1 MGWNIKLKSKKEI
14 TPQDAEKAVNALPK
28 SLLGSFSSKQLW
40 GWSIAVDVYN
50 PKGKVLEIHAS
61 YGMSGKIA
69 EPAAEALS
77 RQLEKLGHEITV
89 GEMS

>member
-1 MGWNIKLKSKKEI
+1 MGWNIELKAKKDI
-14 TPQDAEKAVNALPK
+14 TEKEVQTAVDALPK
-28 SLLGSFSSKQLW
+28 SLLGQFPSRQQW
-40 GWSIAVDVYN
+40 GWSLAVDVYN
-50 PKGKVLEIHAS
+50 PKANTLMLHGS

-69 EPAAEALS
+69 EPAAEAIA

>member
-1 MGWNIKLKSKKEI
+1 MGWNIELKSQKEI
-14 TPQDAEKAVNALPK
+14 TPQDVEKAVNALPK
-28 SLLGSFSSKQLW
+28 SLLGSYPSKQDW

-50 PKGKVLEIHAS
+50 PKGKTLMLHGS

-69 EPAAEALS
+69 EPTAEAIA